1 MTEPNKN
8 RIEQVSVA
16 RGEYP
21 APAQKVVAWK
31 PIVGAIAVIL
41 GTAGGFLPPPFGAV
55 TAIVGWLGCMIAGVA
70 AAPPQWAAG
79 KPILGGAALT
89 TATAMLPTAITI
101 ADNLDGWPKVA
112 AQFVAMLATLGAGA
126 VSPQFRKGNQ

>member
-8 RIEQVSVA
+8 RIEQVSAA

-21 APAQKVVAWK
+21 APTAKPISWK
-31 PIVGAIAVIL
+31 PIVGLVGVVL
-41 GTAGGFLPPPFGAV
+41 GTVGGFLPPPFGAV
-55 TAIVGWLGCMIAGVA
+55 TAAVGWLACMIAGVA

-79 KPILGGAALT
+79 KPVLGGAALT
-89 TATAMLPTAITI
+89 AATAMLPTAITI
-101 ADNLDGWPKVA
+101 ADNLEGWPKIA

-126 VSPQFRKGNQ
+126 VSPQFKKGN